1 MKKFKR
7 YMASLTAFAAVFSL
21 FSCQNNVKKS
31 TVNKDLDPKIREEL
45 NDIVSNEEL
54 LTGELENKKIKW
66 MATWDINPGPTG
78 KNVPIEL
85 ALFQE
90 RYGGEIE
97 YYAVTWENRY
107 DKLAAAIQS
116 GEGID
121 FFSASDSDAFPKGAK
136 GMFAPIDD
144 YIDFDSPL
152 WSDVKDVNDSIM
164 WNGNHYVAVV
174 FVTGDNCAVIYNRDT
189 IEEAGLEDPAVLYEQ
204 GNWTWDT
211 FEDILIKFVDKDNKK
226 FGIDGWWFEFGLM
239 STTGVPPVTIENQK
253 LVNNLGAPAMERV
266 QNYLYELYNKDC
278 IAICTE
284 SFGSKDMPNYIGEG
298 KTLFYPCGLYQFYCE
313 PEQWQKK
320 FGENAFFVPMP
331 KDPEADEYYVPTG
344 MDAFVMVKGGQN
356 PEGVAKYLD
365 CKRYTL
371 LNDKVRS
378 IADEQM
384 VEDYGWSQDMIDMK
398 DSMQSLAEENPVYDF
413 SKGVSADC
421 GEILDINLR
430 NCARGICPWNETYDS
445 IFSAVDQIIKEVN
458 EGSVSGK

>member
-1 MKKFKR
+1 MKKIKR

-21 FSCQNNVKKS
+21 FSCQNNAKKS

-211 FEDILIKFVDKDNKK
+211 FEDMLIKFVDKDNKK

-398 DSMQSLAEENPVYDF
+398 GSMQSLAEENPVYDF

>member
-1 MKKFKR
+1 MKKIKR

-21 FSCQNNVKKS
+21 FSCQNNAKKS

-136 GMFAPIDD
+136 GMFTPIDD

-211 FEDILIKFVDKDNKK
+211 FEDMLIKFVDKDNKK

>member
-21 FSCQNNVKKS
+21 FSCQNNAKKS

-204 GNWTWDT
+204 RNWTWDT
-211 FEDILIKFVDKDNKK
+211 FEDMLIKFVDKDNKK

-253 LVNNLGAPAMERV
+253 LVNNLE
-266 QNYLYELYNKDC
+266 
-278 IAICTE
+278 
-284 SFGSKDMPNYIGEG
+284 
-298 KTLFYPCGLYQFYCE
+298 
-313 PEQWQKK
+313 
-320 FGENAFFVPMP
+320 
-331 KDPEADEYYVPTG
+331 
-344 MDAFVMVKGGQN
+344 
-356 PEGVAKYLD
+356 
-365 CKRYTL
+365 
-371 LNDKVRS
+371 
-378 IADEQM
+378 
-384 VEDYGWSQDMIDMK
+384 
-398 DSMQSLAEENPVYDF
+398 
-413 SKGVSADC
+413 
-421 GEILDINLR
+421 
-430 NCARGICPWNETYDS
+430 
-445 IFSAVDQIIKEVN
+445 
-458 EGSVSGK
+458 

>member
-21 FSCQNNVKKS
+21 FSCQNNAKKS

-121 FFSASDSDAFPKGAK
+121 FFSASDSDAFPKGVK

-211 FEDILIKFVDKDNKK
+211 FEDMLIKFVDKDNKK

>member
-1 MKKFKR
+1 MKKIKR

-21 FSCQNNVKKS
+21 FSCQNNAKKS

-121 FFSASDSDAFPKGAK
+121 FVSASDSDAFPKGAK

-211 FEDILIKFVDKDNKK
+211 FEDMLIKFVDKDNKK

-266 QNYLYELYNKDC
+266 QDYLYELYNKDC

>member
-1 MKKFKR
+1 MKKIKR

-21 FSCQNNVKKS
+21 FSCQNNAKKS

-211 FEDILIKFVDKDNKK
+211 FEDMLIKFVDKDNKK

-253 LVNNLGAPAMERV
+253 LVNNLGTPAMERV

-313 PEQWQKK
+313 SEQWQKK

>member
-21 FSCQNNVKKS
+21 FSCQNNAKKS

-211 FEDILIKFVDKDNKK
+211 FEDMLIKFVDKDNKK

-284 SFGSKDMPNYIGEG
+284 SFGSKDMLNYIGEG

-331 KDPEADEYYVPTG
+331 KDPEADEYYIPTG

>member
-21 FSCQNNVKKS
+21 FSCQNNAKKS

-211 FEDILIKFVDKDNKK
+211 FEDMLIKFVDKDNKK

-253 LVNNLGAPAMERV
+253 LVNNLGDPAMERV
-266 QNYLYELYNKDC
+266 QDYLYELYNKDC

-398 DSMQSLAEENPVYDF
+398 DAMQSLAEENPVYDF

>member
-21 FSCQNNVKKS
+21 FSCQNNAKKS

-211 FEDILIKFVDKDNKK
+211 FEDMLIKFVDKDNKK

-413 SKGVSADC
+413 SKGVSEDC

-445 IFSAVDQIIKEVN
+445 IFSAVDRIIKEVN

>member
-1 MKKFKR
+1 MKKIKR

-21 FSCQNNVKKS
+21 FSCQNNAKKS

-211 FEDILIKFVDKDNKK
+211 FEDMLIKFVDKDNKK

-253 LVNNLGAPAMERV
+253 LVNNLGDPAMERV
-266 QNYLYELYNKDC
+266 QDYLYELYNKDC

-344 MDAFVMVKGGQN
+344 MDAFVMVKGCQN

>member
-1 MKKFKR
+1 MKKIKR
-7 YMASLTAFAAVFSL
+7 YMASLTAFAAVFSI
-21 FSCQNNVKKS
+21 FSCQNNAKKS

-211 FEDILIKFVDKDNKK
+211 FEDMLIKFVDKDNKK

-253 LVNNLGAPAMERV
+253 LVNNLGTPAMERV

-284 SFGSKDMPNYIGEG
+284 SFGSKDMPNYIGDG

-421 GEILDINLR
+421 GEILDINFR

>member
-1 MKKFKR
+1 MKKIKR

-21 FSCQNNVKKS
+21 FSCQNNAKKS

-211 FEDILIKFVDKDNKK
+211 FEDMLIKFVDKDNKK

-253 LVNNLGAPAMERV
+253 LVNNLGDPAMERV

-284 SFGSKDMPNYIGEG
+284 NFGSKDMPNYIGEG

>member
-7 YMASLTAFAAVFSL
+7 YMASLTAFVAVFSL
-21 FSCQNNVKKS
+21 FSCQNNAKKS

-174 FVTGDNCAVIYNRDT
+174 FVTGGNCAVIYNRDT

-211 FEDILIKFVDKDNKK
+211 FEDMLIKFVDKDNKK

-266 QNYLYELYNKDC
+266 QDYLYELYNKDC

>member
-1 MKKFKR
+1 MKKIKR

-21 FSCQNNVKKS
+21 FSCQNNAKKS

-107 DKLAAAIQS
+107 DKLAVAIQS

-189 IEEAGLEDPAVLYEQ
+189 IEEACLEDPAVLYEQ

-211 FEDILIKFVDKDNKK
+211 FEDMLIKFVDKDNKK

>member
-1 MKKFKR
+1 MKKIKR

-21 FSCQNNVKKS
+21 FSCQNNAKKS

-144 YIDFDSPL
+144 YIDFNSPL

-189 IEEAGLEDPAVLYEQ
+189 IEEAGLEDPAALYEQ

-211 FEDILIKFVDKDNKK
+211 FEDMLIKFVDKDNKK

-398 DSMQSLAEENPVYDF
+398 GSMQSLAEENPVYDF

>member
-1 MKKFKR
+1 MKKIKR

-21 FSCQNNVKKS
+21 FSCQNNAKKS

-164 WNGNHYVAVV
+164 WNGNYYVAVV

-211 FEDILIKFVDKDNKK
+211 FEDMLIKFVDKDNKK

-253 LVNNLGAPAMERV
+253 LVNNLGDPAMERV
-266 QNYLYELYNKDC
+266 QDYLYELYNKDC

>member
-21 FSCQNNVKKS
+21 FSCQNNAKKS

-144 YIDFDSPL
+144 SIDFDSPL

-211 FEDILIKFVDKDNKK
+211 FEDMLIKFVDKDNKK

>member
-21 FSCQNNVKKS
+21 FSCQNNAKKS

-54 LTGELENKKIKW
+54 LTGELESKKIKW

>member
-21 FSCQNNVKKS
+21 FSCQNNAKKS

-144 YIDFDSPL
+144 YIDFDFPL

-211 FEDILIKFVDKDNKK
+211 FEDMLIKFVDKDNKK

-253 LVNNLGAPAMERV
+253 LVNNLGDPAMERV
-266 QNYLYELYNKDC
+266 QDYLYELYNKDC

-344 MDAFVMVKGGQN
+344 MDAFVM
-356 PEGVAKYLD
+356 P
-365 CKRYTL
+365 TT
-371 LNDKVRS
+371 
-378 IADEQM
+378 
-384 VEDYGWSQDMIDMK
+384 
-398 DSMQSLAEENPVYDF
+398 P
-413 SKGVSADC
+413 
-421 GEILDINLR
+421 
-430 NCARGICPWNETYDS
+430 
-445 IFSAVDQIIKEVN
+445 FSA
-458 EGSVSGK
+458 

>member
-21 FSCQNNVKKS
+21 FSCQNNAKKS

-211 FEDILIKFVDKDNKK
+211 FEDMLIKFVDKDNKK

-266 QNYLYELYNKDC
+266 QDYLYELYNKDC

-371 LNDKVRS
+371 LNDKVRN

>member
-21 FSCQNNVKKS
+21 FSCQNNAKKS

-211 FEDILIKFVDKDNKK
+211 FEDMLIKFVDKDNKK

-253 LVNNLGAPAMERV
+253 LVNNLGDPAMERV
-266 QNYLYELYNKDC
+266 QDYLYELYNKDC

-344 MDAFVMVKGGQN
+344 MDAFVMVKGCQN